1 MISWICGIWK
11 IKQSS
16 KYNKKETD
24 SDTENKLV
32 TTSGEREEQGQK
44 RGRRLR
50 GTNYIR
56 KINKQQG
63 YIVQHKEYGQYFII
77 TINGV

>member
-1 MISWICGIWK
+1 M
-11 IKQSS
+11 
-16 KYNKKETD
+16 
-24 SDTENKLV
+24 

-44 RGRRLR
+44 IGRRLR